1 MRKPF
6 KAFRPLFLSFWFLS
20 FFSAV
25 LLAAQSPAPA
35 TLVMARRL
43 LDPRTGNVLSPV
55 AVLIENGKIKE
66 VGAPSQVQAH
76 VAAGPVSRILFPA
89 CAGIRSFI

>member
-6 KAFRPLFLSFWFLS
+6 KAIGALFLI

-35 TLVMARRL
+35 TLVIAGRL
-43 LDPRTGNVLSPV
+43 LDPRTGNVLSPA
-55 AVLIENGKIKE
+55 AVLIEDGKI
-66 VGAPSQVQAH
+66 
-76 VAAGPVSRILFPA
+76 SRSVRP
-89 CAGIRSFI
+89 RE